1 MYGIVNKSI
10 EDLVVTNFGKE
21 KWDIIHKKSGVNK
34 IGRASCRE
42 RV

>member
-1 MYGIVNKSI
+1 M
-10 EDLVVTNFGKE
+10 
-21 KWDIIHKKSGVNK
+21 KKSGVIKAVITILIILLIVGVYYFFK

>member
-1 MYGIVNKSI
+1 MTINPDKACALAQDIENNVSEVIV
-10 EDLVVTNFGKE
+10 GK
-21 KWDIIHKKSGVNK
+21 NK